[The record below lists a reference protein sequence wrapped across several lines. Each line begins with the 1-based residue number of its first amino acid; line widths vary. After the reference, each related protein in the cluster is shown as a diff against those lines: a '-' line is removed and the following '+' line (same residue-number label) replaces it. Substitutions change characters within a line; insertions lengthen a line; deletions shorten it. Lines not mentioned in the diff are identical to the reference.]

1 VDILEIKVFTINM
14 KRLSKIDESVWAD
27 IHKRSNGSQERKE
40 DDINVMDMDMFFEY
54 LQGLYKPTMPTYNV
68 VIYHDVPRTMI
79 LVPISINGLYSSGSV
94 SYVSLELD
102 KVSDKKIVT
111 LDIRSLHRLPEGCEY
126 KLKEMYKI
134 KYMSDSPKRQ
144 AHIIINP
151 KDSSDVTNK
160 FYIEII
166 DFMLDN
172 IKDGYNRLVKKVELT
187 SYVGESIWADI
198 HKRSNGNLERKE
210 DDISSL
216 DRDGLYE
223 HIFNVYE
230 MVNDFPDPFKSQTSQ
245 AHTYFSI
252 PIFKSDYK
260 IYRLDVSFYLDVI
273 TKITLMASDVDI
285 KDFKQPLID
294 NFDVTIRDDG
304 ALKIEDKNGNV
315 SNQVCMDLIK
325 VIVENA
331 PQPLL
336 KKRD

>member
-1 VDILEIKVFTINM
+1 M
-14 KRLSKIDESVWAD
+14 KRLSKIDESVWVD

-54 LQGLYKPTMPTYNV
+54 LQGLYKPTMSTYNV
-68 VIYHDVPRTMI
+68 VIYHVPRTMI

-94 SYVSLELD
+94 SYVSLEFD

-187 SYVGESIWADI
+187 SYVGESIWADM
-198 HKRSNGNLERKE
+198 HKRSNGEQERKE
-210 DDISSL
+210 DNIDKLDFHEFVSYLKDTYTIDDQTNFFDI
-216 DRDGLYE
+216 G
-223 HIFNVYE
+223 IFPTRGTDI
-230 MVNDFPDPFKSQTSQ
+230 VNI
-245 AHTYFSI
+245 SI
-252 PIFKSDYK
+252 PIEKKDIYGEDRNGNRMLTIGKDQKTDEFVNIRPNKYIFQLYPRELVKTFKDDFGIDYDLLELIPK
-260 IYRLDVSFYLDVI
+260 NG
-273 TKITLMASDVDI
+273 KITNTMCVKVIDKLLSIVER
-285 KDFKQPLID
+285 PL
-294 NFDVTIRDDG
+294 
-304 ALKIEDKNGNV
+304 
-315 SNQVCMDLIK
+315 LIK
-325 VIVENA
+325 
-331 PQPLL
+331 
-336 KKRD
+336 K

>member
-1 VDILEIKVFTINM
+1 METKESIIDMRK
-14 KRLSKIDESVWAD
+14 LSESIWAD

-40 DDINVMDMDMFFEY
+40 DDIDVMDMDMFFEY
-54 LQGLYKPTMPTYNV
+54 LKGLYKPTMSTYNV
-68 VIYHDVPRTMI
+68 VIYHVPKTMI
-79 LVPISINGLYSSGSV
+79 LVPISLNGLYRSSSV

-102 KVSDKKIVT
+102 EVSDKKIVT
-111 LDIRSLHRLPEGCEY
+111 LDIRSLHRLPEGCED
-126 KLKEMYKI
+126 KLKEVYKI

-144 AHIIINP
+144 AHIIISP

-187 SYVGESIWADI
+187 SYVGESVWADM
-198 HKRSNGNLERKE
+198 HRRSNGELERKE
-210 DDISSL
+210 DDISGL
-216 DRDGLYE
+216 NRDGLYE
-223 HIFNVYE
+223 HIFDLYKP
-230 MVNDFPDPFKSQTSQ
+230 VNLHPLPLKSQTTQ
-245 AHTYFSI
+245 ADTYFSI
-252 PIFKSDYK
+252 PIFKSNYK

-285 KDFKQPLID
+285 IDFKKPLID
-294 NFDVTIRDDG
+294 NFDVTIRDDQ